1 MSQPDPKFIL
11 IVDDSP
17 LNLVVLSQ
25 ALEASGYVVKMANDG
40 EEALALVEQHQP
52 ELILLDVQMPKVD
65 GFEACRRLQADPTT
79 QTIPVIFMTALAD
92 RQDKLTGLSLGAV
105 DYITKPFEEEEVLA
119 RVKIHW
125 RLKQLT
131 DNLEQQVAE
140 RTHALQQAQL
150 QIIQQEK
157 LSTLGQLV
165 AGVAHEINNPI
176 NFVTSNIRPAK
187 EYLTELTELL
197 TLYQTQYFQAAP
209 EISQKIKQMD
219 LEFVLRDF
227 SELLDSM
234 QLGAGRIKE
243 IAGSLR
249 KFARVEQTSCATTDL
264 HEGLETALLLLKHR
278 LKADNERPE
287 IAVIKNYANLP
298 LVECFPGMMNQVFM
312 NLLANAVDAL
322 EEAWQKDQ
330 RDLTIEIETTISG
343 YGFVAVRITDSG
355 LGISDDIQDKL
366 FEPFFTTK
374 TADKGTG
381 LGLSIS
387 KQIVEEKHK
396 GTLLCHSSPTQGT
409 QFSVEIPIQLCS

>member
-25 ALEASGYVVKMANDG
+25 ALEAVGYLVKMANDG

-52 ELILLDVQMPKVD
+52 ELILLDVQMPKMD

-79 QTIPVIFMTALAD
+79 QTIPIIFMTALAD

-125 RLKQLT
+125 RLRQLT

-140 RTHALQQAQL
+140 RTQALQQAQL

-197 TLYQTQYFQAAP
+197 NLYQTHYFQAAP
-209 EISQKIKQMD
+209 EINQKIKQMD

-227 SELLDSM
+227 AELLDSM
-234 QLGAGRIKE
+234 QMGAGRIKE

-249 KFARVEQTSCATTDL
+249 KFARVEQTSCSTTDL

-287 IAVIKNYANLP
+287 IAVIKNYADLP

-330 RDLTIEIETTISG
+330 RDLTIEIETAISG

-396 GTLLCHSSPTQGT
+396 GTLLCHSSSTQGT

>member
-1 MSQPDPKFIL
+1 MSQPDPQFIL

-25 ALEASGYVVKMANDG
+25 ALESVGYMVEMANDG
-40 EEALALVEQHQP
+40 EEALALVEQRHP
-52 ELILLDVQMPKVD
+52 ELILLDVQMPKID
-65 GFEACRRLQADPTT
+65 GFEACRRLQADPAT
-79 QTIPVIFMTALAD
+79 QTIPIIFMTALAD

-105 DYITKPFEEEEVLA
+105 DYITKPFEAEEVLA

-131 DNLEQQVAE
+131 ENLEQQVAE

-197 TLYQTQYFQAAP
+197 ALYQMHYFQAAP

-243 IAGSLR
+243 IASSLR
-249 KFARVEQTSCATTDL
+249 KFARTEQTSCSTTDL

-278 LKADNERPE
+278 LKADKERPE
-287 IAVIKNYANLP
+287 IAVIKNYADLP

-330 RDLTIEIETTISG
+330 RDLTIEIETAISG

-355 LGISDDIQDKL
+355 LGISDEIQDKL

-374 TADKGTG
+374 TSDKGTG

-396 GTLLCHSSPTQGT
+396 GTLLCHSSSTQGT

>member
-25 ALEASGYVVKMANDG
+25 ALEAAGYVVEMANDG
-40 EEALALVEQHQP
+40 EEALALVEQHHP
-52 ELILLDVQMPKVD
+52 ELILMDVQMPKID
-65 GFEACRRLQADPTT
+65 GFEACRRLQADPAT
-79 QTIPVIFMTALAD
+79 QAIPIIFMTALAD

-131 DNLEQQVAE
+131 ENLEQQVAE

-176 NFVTSNIRPAK
+176 NFVASNIRPAK
-187 EYLTELTELL
+187 EYLAELTELL
-197 TLYQTQYFQAAP
+197 ILYQTQYFQAAP

-219 LEFVLRDF
+219 LEFVLQDF
-227 SELLDSM
+227 TELLDSM

-243 IAGSLR
+243 IASSLR
-249 KFARVEQTSCATTDL
+249 RFARVEQTSCSTTDL

-287 IAVIKNYANLP
+287 IAVIKNYADLP

-330 RDLTIEIETTISG
+330 RDLTIEIETAISG

-355 LGISDDIQDKL
+355 LGISDEIQDKL

-396 GTLLCHSSPTQGT
+396 GKLLCHSSTTQGT
-409 QFSVEIPIQLCS
+409 QFSVEIPVQICS

>member
-1 MSQPDPKFIL
+1 MSQPEPKFIL
-11 IVDDSP
+11 IVDDSQ
-17 LNLVVLSQ
+17 LNLVLLSQ
-25 ALEASGYVVKMANDG
+25 ALETSGYVVKMANDG
-40 EEALALVEQHQP
+40 AEALAIVEHHQP
-52 ELILLDVQMPKVD
+52 ELILMDVQMPKID

-79 QTIPVIFMTALAD
+79 QTIPVIFMTAHAD

-131 DNLEQQVAE
+131 DNLEQQVTE

-197 TLYQTQYFQAAP
+197 TLYQTQYFQATP

-227 SELLDSM
+227 AELLDSM

-249 KFARVEQTSCATTDL
+249 RFARVEQTSCSTTDL

-278 LKADNERPE
+278 LKADRERPE
-287 IAVIKNYANLP
+287 IIVIKNYADLP

-330 RDLTIEIETTISG
+330 RDLTIEIETAVSG

-355 LGISDDIQDKL
+355 LGIPDGIKDKL

-396 GTLLCHSSPTQGT
+396 GKLLCDSSPTQGT
-409 QFSVEIPIQLCS
+409 RFGVEIPVQIGS

>member
-1 MSQPDPKFIL
+1 MSQPDPQFIL

-25 ALEASGYVVKMANDG
+25 ALESVGYMVEMANDG
-40 EEALALVEQHQP
+40 EEALALVEQRHP
-52 ELILLDVQMPKVD
+52 ELILLDVQMPKID
-65 GFEACRRLQADPTT
+65 GFEACRRLQADPAT
-79 QTIPVIFMTALAD
+79 QTIPIIFMTALAD

-105 DYITKPFEEEEVLA
+105 DYITKPFEAEEVLA

-131 DNLEQQVAE
+131 ENLEQQVAE

-197 TLYQTQYFQAAP
+197 ALYQMHYFQAAP

-243 IAGSLR
+243 IASSLR
-249 KFARVEQTSCATTDL
+249 KFARTEQTSCSTTDL

-278 LKADNERPE
+278 LKADKERPE
-287 IAVIKNYANLP
+287 IAVIKNYADLP

-330 RDLTIEIETTISG
+330 RDLTIEIETAISG

-355 LGISDDIQDKL
+355 LGISDEIQDKL

-396 GTLLCHSSPTQGT
+396 GTLLCHSSSTQGT